1 MDNQMPV
8 TYDAIEELVT
18 LPELTDPLTG
28 IGNRALFEEHLTR
41 AVARRRR
48 SGAAL
53 VVMLIQ
59 VLDLGAVNNVHGR
72 ERGDQLL
79 KDIAHRLR
87 ASTRDGDVLAR
98 VGGVTFG
105 VIFEGA
111 PGTMNAQSAA
121 ERLLD
126 GFARPFG
133 EPRGQLLALATIGAA
148 VSDGGAES
156 ARELLRNA
164 ELALAVARES
174 DAAYFVYSP
183 TVEVRTFE
191 ED

>member
-1 MDNQMPV
+1 MDHQMPI
-8 TYDAIEELVT
+8 TYDVMEQLVS

-53 VVMLIQ
+53 VVMLISIS
-59 VLDLGAVNNVHGR
+59 DLETVNTVHGR
-72 ERGDQLL
+72 FRGDQLL
-79 KDIAHRLR
+79 IGVARRLR

-133 EPRGQLLALATIGAA
+133 EPRDQLLALGTIGAA

-156 ARELLRNA
+156 ARELVRNA
-164 ELALAVARES
+164 ELALAVAKES
-174 DAAYFVYSP
+174 DAAYFIYTP
-183 TVEVRTFE
+183 AVEVPVLDE
-191 ED
+191 G

>member
-1 MDNQMPV
+1 M
-8 TYDAIEELVT
+8 
-18 LPELTDPLTG
+18 
-28 IGNRALFEEHLTR
+28 
-41 AVARRRR
+41 
-48 SGAAL
+48 
-53 VVMLIQ
+53 
-59 VLDLGAVNNVHGR
+59 
-72 ERGDQLL
+72 
-79 KDIAHRLR
+79 
-87 ASTRDGDVLAR
+87 LAR
-98 VGGVTFG
+98 VGAVTFG

-148 VSDGGAES
+148 ASDGGAES

-164 ELALAVARES
+164 ELALTVAKES

-183 TVEVRTFE
+183 AAEMRVVE